1 MRKSNRVDPSKYGD
15 TLAALRALVAQ
26 AERLGVE
33 VVIEARDLEAGNDLD
48 LEVVRTTGDGSDRW
62 TFRRRRDPRREA
74 IVRGLGKIP
83 NAHPDDVAGGWS
95 ADRIAESILE
105 ELDRG

>member
-1 MRKSNRVDPSKYGD
+1 MRESNRLDPSKYGD
-15 TLAALRALVAQ
+15 TIAALRALVAQ

-33 VVIEARDLEAGNDLD
+33 VVIEARDLEDGNDLD

-62 TFRRRRDPRREA
+62 TFRRRRDPRRDA
-74 IVRGLGKIP
+74 IDRALRRVFPRGDEIP
-83 NAHPDDVAGGWS
+83 NLREEITETV
-95 ADRIAESILE
+95 LE